1 MTASASAIPQE
12 PGVQSRI
19 QKIRTFSRS
28 ARAVCAALFGFGLVG
43 TVVSLLIV
51 SFTGIQS
58 PKSLEG
64 TAGGVLASV
73 LTPLQFRLWLD
84 LSVAAVMSVGLATVF
99 QLYRLFGNLANGAIY
114 TTENVQR
121 VWRVGLLMLASALL
135 SVVLPSI
142 TMAMATTLGDRSV
155 PNSTSLFRSFGDSL
169 NSLAAAGLVLLAS
182 WIMDVGLYEKEHAD
196 ELRRDS
202 DLMI

>member
-1 MTASASAIPQE
+1 MTVSASTLPRE
-12 PGVQSRI
+12 PEVQSRI

-28 ARAVCAALFGFGLVG
+28 ARAVCAFLFGIGIVG
-43 TVVSLLIV
+43 TVVSLLAAALM
-51 SFTGIQS
+51 GIPEPQRA
-58 PKSLEG
+58 EG
-64 TAGGVLASV
+64 SAFGVLSSV
-73 LTPLQFRLWLD
+73 LSPWQLRLWWVV
-84 LSVAAVMSVGLATVF
+84 SQGVVMGVGLAIVF

-114 TTENVQR
+114 TTENVRR
-121 VWRVGLLMLASALL
+121 VRRVGLLMLASALL

-142 TMAMATTLGDRSV
+142 TMAMATTFGNGTV
-155 PNSTSLFRSFGDSL
+155 PNSTSLFRSFGDSV